1 MDALRRPVRIMK
13 IEHSHRIAQQ
23 AQRIL
28 PQKYLLLFS
37 LNICNHSHHIQVLK
51 MYLGATTQHKM
62 SEGRNIF

>member
-1 MDALRRPVRIMK
+1 MGALRRPVRIMK

-37 LNICNHSHHIQVLK
+37 LNMQSFSSYSRFENVLRCNN
-51 MYLGATTQHKM
+51 TTQDV
-62 SEGRNIF
+62 